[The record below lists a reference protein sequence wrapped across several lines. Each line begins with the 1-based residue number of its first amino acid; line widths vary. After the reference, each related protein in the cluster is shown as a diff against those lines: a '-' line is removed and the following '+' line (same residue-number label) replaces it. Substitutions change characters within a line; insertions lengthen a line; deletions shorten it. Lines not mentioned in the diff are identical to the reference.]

1 MKVVRQG
8 EGGGRSMKW
17 SEGMVK
23 LIELSSMVAD
33 EKLEKTG
40 MFGVLH
46 FFDDGWVW
54 GSNGFFEF
62 ELYCGSEF
70 NVSVPASKFYDVM
83 KVLDPKLAY
92 EVWVDGGHFVVT
104 GEGVQVKLNV
114 VQSDGVVNRI
124 TSLLKSDGS
133 GLKGVQVDWSSDV
146 LKVLKREEKVASS
159 GSSALEYR
167 VICFDRQGIFATD
180 RVRIACYF
188 APFIVGEEKVLLSV
202 SGVKQLVRVAE
213 DAQLEAAWVVG
224 DKLCAKF
231 GGGLYV
237 GVLGYDMD
245 YPKLGEVLSG
255 YKEKVEVMSV
265 DMLVTDE
272 ISRIIKI
279 LDPSDVV
286 YLVVDGGW
294 LELKVNSLR
303 GFEWG
308 KKLQKVPVD
317 GHYEVGVLAR
327 DLDGVIDGVVEL
339 GFSDNVVYC
348 KSVEGVEYV
357 IATIS

>member
-1 MKVVRQG
+1 
-8 EGGGRSMKW
+8 MKW
-17 SEGMVK
+17 NDRMVK

-46 FFDDGWVW
+46 FFDNGYVW

-70 NVSVPASKFYDVM
+70 NVSVSASKFYDVM

-92 EVWVDGGHFVVT
+92 DVKVDGGHFIVT

-114 VQSDGVVNRI
+114 VQVDGVVDRI
-124 TSLLKSDGS
+124 TSLLESDVNVM
-133 GLKGVQVDWSSDV
+133 KGVQVNWSSDI
-146 LKVLKREEKVASS
+146 LKVLKREEKVVSS

-167 VICFDRQGIFATD
+167 VICFDKQGVFATD
-180 RVRIACYF
+180 RVRVACYF
-188 APFIVGEEKVLLSV
+188 APFIFGEEKVLLSV
-202 SGVKQLVRVAE
+202 SGVKQLVQVAE
-213 DAQLEAAWVVG
+213 NEQLEAAWIVR
-224 DKLCAKF
+224 DKLYIKF
-231 GGGLYV
+231 GGEFYV

-245 YPKLGEVLSG
+245 YPDLGDVLLG
-255 YKEKVEVMSV
+255 YKGKVDIVNV

-272 ISRIIKI
+272 ISKIIKI
-279 LDPSDVV
+279 LDPSDVM

-308 KKLQKVPVD
+308 RKLQKVPMD
-317 GHYEVGVLAR
+317 RRYEVGVLAR
-327 DLDGVIDGVVEL
+327 DLDGVIEGAVEL
-339 GFSDNVVYC
+339 GFSDTVIYC
-348 KSVEGVEYV
+348 KSLEGVEYV